1 MRPLALLL
9 VGAVIF
15 IAACGSAGGPPTS
28 DVAGSPPWP
37 DAERLSYLL
46 KNKRGDVVG
55 RGVLSVAVAG
65 GSASLSQSFS
75 GESGST
81 DAIGV
86 VVDSRSLKPIS
97 SRREIVTADDSELV
111 EVSYSEA
118 GALIKNGDKQS
129 GLSVPEHAYDNDSS
143 LFLWRTLPFAPGY
156 EASYITIITN
166 RRDRQRVS
174 LAVTGKESVEVPAGR
189 FDAWRL
195 EVKTGNADQVAWF
208 ADTPS
213 RPLLRY
219 DNDRGLIFEL
229 EQLP

>member
-1 MRPLALLL
+1 MKPLALLL
-9 VGAVIF
+9 VGAILL
-15 IAACGSAGGPPTS
+15 AACGSDAGPPTA
-28 DVAGSPPWP
+28 DVAGSAPWP
-37 DAERLSYLL
+37 DSERLSYLL
-46 KNKRGDVVG
+46 KNKSGDVVG
-55 RGVLSVAVAG
+55 RGVLGVEVTG
-65 GSASLSQSFS
+65 GSVSLRQSFS

-81 DAIGV
+81 DEIGV

-97 SRREIVTADDSELV
+97 SRREIVTAADSELV

-166 RRDRQRVS
+166 QRSRQAVS

-195 EVKTGNADQVAWF
+195 EIKTGNADQVAWF

-229 EQLP
+229 ERLP